1 MSITAFILGG
11 NFIAFPAMANLNTLN
26 FRSYILCLGLLEA
39 LLMTSLPLSAREVGL
54 KDSLDRIIGQSH
66 SASEAL
72 HHYSEWSWTY
82 RQSQPELAFFLAK
95 EGLGLARSK
104 SNKKYEVKLLGRL
117 ASVSYS
123 QKQHAQAILYLDS
136 ALLIAHQRE
145 DSLSMAGIHFNLSL
159 NHAYIGEYPKALK
172 SASKALDLYK
182 GLKQEKGV
190 ALSYRRI
197 AEVYESSGRIEA
209 ALRAYRK
216 ALSLNLL
223 SQDSLQII
231 NQLQSIGS
239 LLTRKAQEEGKDLQP
254 GIDSL
259 QIALRLALDK
269 EAFQY
274 LPNIYT
280 NLGLAYARKGS
291 CESAIQFY
299 QRGLEYLPY
308 LGVGNDLL
316 PLNLGENY
324 ARCLL
329 ELGRMDEAKQL
340 IDSTLVMALE
350 EKNAS
355 DLLGVY
361 ESMSEILE
369 EKGDYSAALAYQKR
383 YADLAAILGQRSH
396 NKEMEALELR
406 LRVDSRIEAAELKAE
421 NARIR
426 AEKSRMT
433 IYALLAGL
441 GLLIAG
447 AWIAIQWLRRRQ
459 KLKENQ
465 LKTAARLEKQD
476 LLDRLRKKELSSMG
490 RVIEGQE
497 IERRRLAAEL
507 HDGLGGTLAA
517 LKMTFSSLQRKI
529 SVGKSVGPTLDRS
542 IGLLEDAV
550 KTIRSLSHQMA
561 ARPLL
566 HASLASAIRELAE
579 TLRES
584 QDMDLNLQ
592 IKALDKLELSPEK
605 QLHLYRIVQE
615 LFQNMVKHARAS
627 QVKLNVENRLHA
639 LQLEFQD
646 NGKGFAYR
654 EGEELPGLGLQNI
667 RDRVGQMGGRWS
679 LQTHHGKGFRIQ
691 IEIPLDQEYSPS

>member
-11 NFIAFPAMANLNTLN
+11 KLIAFPAMANLNTLN
-26 FRSYILCLGLLEA
+26 FKSYILCLGLLGA
-39 LLMTSLPLSAREVGL
+39 LLMTSLDLSAREMGL
-54 KDSLDRIIGQSH
+54 KDSLDRIIGQSP

-95 EGLGLARSK
+95 EGLGLARSE

-145 DSLSMAGIHFNLSL
+145 DSLSMAGIYFNLSL
-159 NHAYIGEYPKALK
+159 NHAYLGEYPKALK
-172 SASKALDLYK
+172 SASEALDLYK

-197 AEVYESSGRIEA
+197 AEVYESSGRIGA

-216 ALSLNLL
+216 ALSLNLV

-231 NQLQSIGS
+231 NQFQSIGS
-239 LLTRKAQEEGKDLQP
+239 LLTRKAQKEGKDLQP

-259 QIALRLALDK
+259 QLALRLALDK
-269 EAFQY
+269 EAFPY

-280 NLGLAYARKGS
+280 NLGLAYARGGS
-291 CESAIQFY
+291 CESAVQFY
-299 QRGLEYLPY
+299 QRGLEYFPY

-369 EKGDYSAALAYQKR
+369 AKGDYSAALAYQKR
-383 YADLAAILGQRSH
+383 YTDLAAILGQRSH
-396 NKEMEALELR
+396 SKEMEALELR

-426 AEKSRMT
+426 EEKSRMT

-507 HDGLGGTLAA
+507 HDGLGGILAA

-529 SVGKSVGPTLDRS
+529 SAGKSVGPTLERS
-542 IGLLEDAV
+542 MGLLEDAV

-584 QDMDLNLQ
+584 QDMDLNLE
-592 IKALDKLELSPEK
+592 IEALDKLELNPEK

-615 LFQNMVKHARAS
+615 LFQNMVKHAKAS
-627 QVKLNVENRLHA
+627 QARLKVETRLTA
-639 LQLEFQD
+639 FQLEFQD

-667 RDRVGQMGGRWS
+667 RDRVGQMGGIWS